1 MSGNPNLIDD
11 GQLKLMGKFL
21 DLQAYRQSLLSSNI
35 ANIDTPGYRTKDI
48 DFKSELQRA
57 VNGIDNPFP
66 PVAKEVPGLTERPDG
81 NNVSLDREAM
91 LLSETQ
97 LQFRVG
103 VQLMKTKFHEIS
115 MAINDG
121 RVQS

>member
-1 MSGNPNLIDD
+1 MSANLIDD
-11 GQLKLMGKFL
+11 QQLKIMSKFL

-35 ANIDTPGYRTKDI
+35 ANLDTPGYRTKDV

-57 VNGIDNPFP
+57 VNGTETPFAAA
-66 PVAKEVPGLTERPDG
+66 AKEVPGLSERPDG

-97 LQFRVG
+97 LQFRIG
-103 VQLMKTKFHEIS
+103 VQLMKDKLHRIS

-121 RVQS
+121 RIQSS